1 MLMYRVIEKCDQ
13 TIKDKLKEFWAWGEV
28 EGEIKQAMKR
38 EKRLNNSDFKTENI
52 VPDRKMKKQR
62 VNALYLLKC
71 LKLNVGNRHHFA
83 AEDDMFPSKG
93 SSIIRKH
100 GMLIG
105 YYL

>member
-1 MLMYRVIEKCDQ
+1 MLMYRVIEKCEQ
-13 TIKDKLKEFWAWGEV
+13 TIKDKFKVFWEQGEV

-38 EKRLNNSDFKTENI
+38 EKRLNNPNFKTENV
-52 VPDRKMKKQR
+52 VPDRKMKKYR
-62 VNALYLLKC
+62 INALYLLKC
-71 LKLNVGNRHHFA
+71 LKLNFGNRHHFA
-83 AEDDMFPSKG
+83 AEDDMFPSKD